1 MNFHNFLF
9 MNETGDE
16 MGCAFKA
23 ISDER
28 RRTILKILGKSDTSA
43 GEIAS
48 KFNISQPTV
57 SNHLKILKEAGLISE
72 KKIKQNRIYSLNRS
86 ELRKIIERIEELIGQ

>member
-1 MNFHNFLF
+1 MNFQNLLIT
-9 MNETGDE
+9 NPTGDE

-28 RRTILKILGKSDTSA
+28 RRTILKILGKNDASA

-57 SNHLKILKEAGLISE
+57 SNHLKILKEAGLIKE
-72 KKIKQNRIYSLNRS
+72 QKIKQNRIYSLNRA
-86 ELRKIIERIEELIGQ
+86 ELRKLIERIEELMKG

>member
-1 MNFHNFLF
+1 
-9 MNETGDE
+9 

-28 RRTILKILGKSDTSA
+28 RRTILKILGKSDASA

-57 SNHLKILKEAGLISE
+57 SNHLKILKEAGLINE
-72 KKIKQNRIYSLNRS
+72 RKIKQNRFYSLNRA
-86 ELRKIIERIEELIGQ
+86 ELGKVIDAIRELMGE

>member
-1 MNFHNFLF
+1 
-9 MNETGDE
+9 MNETGGE

-28 RRTILKILGKSDTSA
+28 RRTILKILGNGDASA

-48 KFNISQPTV
+48 NFNISQPTV
-57 SNHLKILKEAGLISE
+57 SNHLKILKEAGLITE
-72 KKIKQNRIYSLNRS
+72 KKIKQNRIYSLNRT

>member
-1 MNFHNFLF
+1 
-9 MNETGDE
+9 

-28 RRTILKILGKSDTSA
+28 RRMILKILAKSDASA

-57 SNHLKILKEAGLISE
+57 SNHLKILKEAGLIKE
-72 KKIKQNRIYSLNRS
+72 QKVKQNRIYSLNRA
-86 ELRKIIERIEELIGQ
+86 ELGKVIDAIRELMGE

>member
-1 MNFHNFLF
+1 
-9 MNETGDE
+9 

>member
-1 MNFHNFLF
+1 
-9 MNETGDE
+9 

-28 RRTILKILGKSDTSA
+28 RRTILKILGKRDASA

-48 KFNISQPTV
+48 KFSISQPTV
-57 SNHLKILKEAGLISE
+57 SNHLKILKEAGLINE
-72 KKIKQNRIYSLNRS
+72 QKIKQNRIYSLNRTELKRVIS
-86 ELRKIIERIEELIGQ
+86 EIEDLMAG

>member
-1 MNFHNFLF
+1 
-9 MNETGDE
+9 

-28 RRTILKILGKSDTSA
+28 RRTILKILGNGDASA

-48 KFNISQPTV
+48 NFNISQPTV
-57 SNHLKILKEAGLISE
+57 SNHLKILKEAGLITE
-72 KKIKQNRIYSLNRS
+72 KKIKQNRIYSLNRT

>member
-1 MNFHNFLF
+1 

>member
-1 MNFHNFLF
+1 
-9 MNETGDE
+9 

-28 RRTILKILGKSDTSA
+28 RRTILKILGKGAASA

-57 SNHLKILKEAGLISE
+57 SNHLKILKEAGLITE
-72 KKIKQNRIYSLNRS
+72 QKIKQNRIYSLNRQ
-86 ELRKIIERIEELIGQ
+86 ELRKIIESIEELIAQ

>member
-1 MNFHNFLF
+1 
-9 MNETGDE
+9 

-28 RRTILKILGKSDTSA
+28 RRTIPKILGKSDASA

-57 SNHLKILKEAGLISE
+57 SNHLKILKEAGLINE
-72 KKIKQNRIYSLNRS
+72 QKIKQNRFYSLNRA
-86 ELRKIIERIEELIGQ
+86 ELGKVIDAIRELMGE